1 VNFFEHQDRARSS
14 TRTLIFLF
22 IAAIITLI
30 LITTFL
36 VVTILGLT
44 EAQNP
49 QSAVD
54 FNIVTSDIFLLVSAG
69 VIGVVVLG
77 TLFRFAQLKG
87 GGRSV
92 AQGLGGRLLNV
103 QTKDA
108 DERKILN
115 VVEEIAIASGTPVP
129 EVYLLEDP
137 AINAFA
143 AGFKPQDAVIG
154 ITRGAIEQ
162 LNRDELQGV
171 IAHEFSHIF
180 NGDMRLNIRLIG
192 WLYGITV
199 IGLIGYYLMR
209 GSRYGYSRSKND
221 KRNGIIFL
229 GLGLLVVGYGG
240 TFFGNIIKAAVSRQ
254 REFLADASAVQ
265 FTRNPEGISGALK
278 KIGGY
283 AGGTHLAAANSAEIS
298 HMLFGEGLSSNF
310 FGLFATHPPLDK
322 RIQRL
327 DPSWKGGQHGASS
340 LPKKEQAEAVTGF
353 APAYAADEVFTNIGE
368 LTSANLAVARQQL
381 ESVPEVIG
389 AEAHTTLGSC
399 LLMYSLVVAC
409 SDKVVARKQLD
420 YLWTNLDA
428 ASYDS
433 FAALYA
439 QVAKQPRELYLTLVD
454 LALPSLKQ
462 LSSSQ
467 YGVFINHLQQ
477 LMLADEQISL
487 FEWCL
492 FRILRYNLDRR
503 ATRDEAQV
511 DLKACGS
518 ECQVLL
524 SVLAQTGHGTTEEAS
539 AAFGASARS
548 LELDV
553 ALAPD
558 WNKVPDVAVLEQ
570 VLGKLKNVRPLQKPR
585 LLKAMVLCIQHNG
598 KVSSEEGELLRA
610 VAAVL
615 DCPVPPLSNNL

>member
-1 VNFFEHQDRARSS
+1 MNFFEHQDRARSS
-14 TRTLIFLF
+14 TRTLVFLF
-22 IAAIITLI
+22 IAAIVTLI

-36 VVTILGLT
+36 VVTVLGLA
-44 EAQNP
+44 EAQNS
-49 QSAVD
+49 QSAID
-54 FNIVTSDIFLLVSAG
+54 FNIITSDIFLLVSAG
-69 VIGVVVLG
+69 VISVVVLG
-77 TLFRFAQLKG
+77 TVFRFAQLSG

-115 VVEEIAIASGTPVP
+115 VVEEIAIAAGTPVP

-154 ITRGAIEQ
+154 VTRGCIQQ

-209 GSRYGYSRSKND
+209 GSSYSSRSRND
-221 KRNGIIFL
+221 KKGGIIML

-240 TFFGNIIKAAVSRQ
+240 TFFGNLIKAAVSRQ

-283 AGGTHLAAANSAEIS
+283 AGGTRLAAANTSEIS
-298 HMLFGEGLSSNF
+298 HMLFGQGMRAGF
-310 FGLFATHPPLDK
+310 FGLLATHPPLDE

-327 DPSWKGGQHGASS
+327 DPSWKGGKHAASPVS
-340 LPKKEQAEAVTGF
+340 SKAQAETASGF
-353 APAYAADEVFTNIGE
+353 APVYAAEEVFANIGE
-368 LTSANLAVARQQL
+368 ITSANLIVARQQL
-381 ESVPEVIG
+381 QNIPSVIRE
-389 AEAHTTLGSC
+389 EAHTTLGSC
-399 LLMYSLVVAC
+399 LLMYSLVVTC
-409 SDKVVARKQLD
+409 SEQVVA
-420 YLWTNLDA
+420 
-428 ASYDS
+428 
-433 FAALYA
+433 
-439 QVAKQPRELYLTLVD
+439 AKQIRYLQVSLGAQSYSNFASLYDRVGALPRELYLTLVD
-454 LALPSLKQ
+454 VALPSLKQ
-462 LSSSQ
+462 LSPDQ
-467 YGVFINHLQQ
+467 YGIFIGHLQQ
-477 LMLADEQISL
+477 LMLADEQISM

-492 FRILRYNLDRR
+492 FKILSYNLDRR
-503 ATRDEAQV
+503 AARDEPLV
-511 DLKACGS
+511 DLKACAS

-524 SVLAQTGHGTTEEAS
+524 SALAQTGHSTLAEAS
-539 AAFGASARS
+539 SAFAASARELS
-548 LELDV
+548 MDIALELE
-553 ALAPD
+553 
-558 WNKVPDVAVLEQ
+558 WNKSPDIAVLEQ
-570 VLGKLKNVRPLQKPR
+570 VLGKLKNLRPLQKPR
-585 LLKAMVLCIQHNG
+585 LLKAMVLCIQHDG

-610 VAAVL
+610 VAVVL
-615 DCPVPPLSNNL
+615 DCPVPPLSNSQ

>member
-14 TRTLIFLF
+14 TRTLVFLF
-22 IAAIITLI
+22 IAAIVTLI

-36 VVTILGLT
+36 VVTVLGLA
-44 EAQNP
+44 EAQESR
-49 QSAVD
+49 SAID
-54 FNIVTSDIFLLVSAG
+54 FDLVTSDIFLLVSAG
-69 VIGVVVLG
+69 VISIVVLG

-115 VVEEIAIASGTPVP
+115 VVEEIAIASGMPVP

-143 AGFKPQDAVIG
+143 AGFRPQDAVIG
-154 ITRGAIEQ
+154 VTRGCIQQ

-209 GSRYGYSRSKND
+209 GSSYGSRNSRDNK
-221 KRNGIIFL
+221 KGAIIML
-229 GLGLLVVGYGG
+229 GLGLLVIGYGG
-240 TFFGNIIKAAVSRQ
+240 TFFGNLIKAAVGRQ

-283 AGGTHLAAANSAEIS
+283 AGGTRLAAANASEIS
-298 HMLFGEGLSSNF
+298 HMLFGEGMRAGF
-310 FGLFATHPPLDK
+310 FGMFATHPPLDE

-327 DPSWKGGQHGASS
+327 DPSWKGGKQAARTVAR
-340 LPKKEQAEAVTGF
+340 KAQAETVSGF
-353 APAYAADEVFTNIGE
+353 APAYAAEGVFTNIGE
-368 LTSANLAVARQQL
+368 ITSANLAVARQQL
-381 ESVPEVIG
+381 QKIPSVINEEI
-389 AEAHTTLGSC
+389 HTTLGSC

-409 SDKVVARKQLD
+409 SEQTVAAKQLS
-420 YLWTNLDA
+420 YLQANLGPD
-428 ASYDS
+428 SYGS
-433 FAALYA
+433 FFGLYGQVGAL
-439 QVAKQPRELYLTLVD
+439 PRELYLTLVD

-462 LSSSQ
+462 LSSDQ
-467 YGVFINHLQQ
+467 YGVFIGHLQQ
-477 LMLADEQISL
+477 LMLADAEVSM

-492 FRILRYNLDRR
+492 FKILRYNLDRR
-503 ATRDEAQV
+503 AARDEPLV
-511 DLKACGS
+511 DLDVCTS
-518 ECQVLL
+518 ECQILL
-524 SVLAQTGHGTTEEAS
+524 SALAQTGHSTLVEAS
-539 AAFGASARS
+539 AAFAASARELRLNVT
-548 LELDV
+548 LELE
-553 ALAPD
+553 
-558 WNKVPDVAVLEQ
+558 WNKSPDIAVLEQ
-570 VLGKLKNVRPLQKPR
+570 VLGKLKNLRPLQKPR
-585 LLKAMVLCIQHNG
+585 LLKAMVLCIQHDG

-610 VAAVL
+610 VAVVL
-615 DCPVPPLSNNL
+615 DCPVPPLSNNQ

>member
-1 VNFFEHQDRARSS
+1 
-14 TRTLIFLF
+14 
-22 IAAIITLI
+22 
-30 LITTFL
+30 
-36 VVTILGLT
+36 
-44 EAQNP
+44 
-49 QSAVD
+49 
-54 FNIVTSDIFLLVSAG
+54 
-69 VIGVVVLG
+69 VVLG

-115 VVEEIAIASGTPVP
+115 VVEEIAIASGSPVP

-143 AGFKPQDAVIG
+143 AGFRPQDAVIG

-209 GSRYGYSRSKND
+209 GSRFGYSRSRDNK
-221 KRNGIIFL
+221 KSGIIFL

-240 TFFGNIIKAAVSRQ
+240 TFFGNLIKAAVSRQ

-283 AGGTHLAAANSAEIS
+283 AGGTRLAAANAAEIS
-298 HMLFGEGLSSNF
+298 HMLFGEGLRSDF

-327 DPSWKGGQHGASS
+327 DPSWKGGQHGASTVAR
-340 LPKKEQAEAVTGF
+340 KGQAEAVTGF
-353 APAYAADEVFTNIGE
+353 APAYAAEEVFTNIGE

-381 ESVPEVIG
+381 QSIPEPISE
-389 AEAHTTLGSC
+389 EAHTTLGSC

-409 SDKVVARKQLD
+409 SEASAARQLD
-420 YLWTNLDA
+420 YLRANLDA
-428 ASYDS
+428 ESYGS
-433 FAALYA
+433 FASLYA
-439 QVAKQPRELYLTLVD
+439 RVGSLPRELYLTLVD

-467 YGVFINHLQQ
+467 YGVFMNHLQQ
-477 LMLADEQISL
+477 LMLADEQISM

-492 FRILRYNLDRR
+492 FKILRYNLDRR
-503 ATRDEAQV
+503 AARNEPLV
-511 DLKACGS
+511 DLSACAS

-524 SVLAQTGHGTTEEAS
+524 SALAQTGHSTVEKAS
-539 AAFGASARS
+539 AAFTASARELGLDTAFT
-548 LELDV
+548 LE
-553 ALAPD
+553 
-558 WNKVPDVAVLEQ
+558 WNKTPDIAVLEQ
-570 VLGKLKNVRPLQKPR
+570 VLGKLKNLRPLQKPR
-585 LLKAMVLCIQHNG
+585 LLKAMVLCIQHDG
-598 KVSSEEGELLRA
+598 TVSSEEGELLRA
-610 VAAVL
+610 VAVVL
-615 DCPVPPLSNNL
+615 DCPVPPLSSNQ